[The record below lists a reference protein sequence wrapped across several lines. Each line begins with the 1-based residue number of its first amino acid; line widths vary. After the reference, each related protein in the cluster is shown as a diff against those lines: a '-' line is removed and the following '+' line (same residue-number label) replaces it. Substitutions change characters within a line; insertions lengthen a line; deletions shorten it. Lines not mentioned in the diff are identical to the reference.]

1 MRTRIHLITAL
12 ILAGAL
18 LWPSQAGA
26 QLTRTG
32 ASAGFNP
39 EPLSLVDFKKA
50 FNGDTGKVRLVVMFS
65 PT

>member
-1 MRTRIHLITAL
+1 MKTRIHLMTAL

-32 ASAGFNP
+32 ANASFNP

>member
-1 MRTRIHLITAL
+1 MKTRNRFMTAL

-18 LWPSQAGA
+18 LWSSQAGA
-26 QLTRTG
+26 QLAQTG
-32 ASAGFNP
+32 ANASFNP

-50 FNGDTGKVRLVVMFS
+50 FNGDTGKIRLVVMFS

>member
-1 MRTRIHLITAL
+1 MKMKTRIRLITAL

-18 LWPSQAGA
+18 SWASQASA
-26 QLTRTG
+26 QFSTSG
-32 ASAGFNP
+32 GFNP

>member
-1 MRTRIHLITAL
+1 MKTRNHLITAL
-12 ILAGAL
+12 ILAGVL
-18 LWPSQAGA
+18 LLPTQAGA
-26 QLTRTG
+26 QLG

>member
-1 MRTRIHLITAL
+1 MMKTHNRLMTAL
-12 ILAGAL
+12 ILTGAL
-18 LWPSQAGA
+18 SWASQAGA
-26 QLTRTG
+26 QLSTN
-32 ASAGFNP
+32 AGFNP

>member
-1 MRTRIHLITAL
+1 MKTRIHLITAL

-18 LWPSQAGA
+18 LWPSQARA
-26 QLTRTG
+26 QLSTN
-32 ASAGFNP
+32 AGFNP

-50 FNGDTGKVRLVVMFS
+50 FNGDTGKIRLVVMFS

>member
-1 MRTRIHLITAL
+1 MKTRNHLMTAL
-12 ILAGAL
+12 ILAGVL
-18 LWPSQAGA
+18 LLPSQAGA
-26 QLTRTG
+26 QLS

>member
-1 MRTRIHLITAL
+1 MKMKNRIRLITAL

-18 LWPSQAGA
+18 SWASQAGA
-26 QLTRTG
+26 QLNTST
-32 ASAGFNP
+32 GFNP

>member
-1 MRTRIHLITAL
+1 MKIRNRFTTAL
-12 ILAGAL
+12 ILAGVL
-18 LWPSQAGA
+18 LWASQAGA
-26 QLTRTG
+26 QLNTNT
-32 ASAGFNP
+32 SFNP

>member
-1 MRTRIHLITAL
+1 MKTRIRLITAL
-12 ILAGAL
+12 ILAVAL
-18 LWPSQAGA
+18 SWASQASA
-26 QLTRTG
+26 QFST
-32 ASAGFNP
+32 SAGFNP

>member
-1 MRTRIHLITAL
+1 MKTRIHLITAL

-32 ASAGFNP
+32 ANAGFNP

>member
-1 MRTRIHLITAL
+1 MKTRIHLITTL

-18 LWPSQAGA
+18 FGPSQASA
-26 QLTRTG
+26 QLG
-32 ASAGFNP
+32 ANAGFNP
-39 EPLSLVDFKKA
+39 EPLSLVDFKTA